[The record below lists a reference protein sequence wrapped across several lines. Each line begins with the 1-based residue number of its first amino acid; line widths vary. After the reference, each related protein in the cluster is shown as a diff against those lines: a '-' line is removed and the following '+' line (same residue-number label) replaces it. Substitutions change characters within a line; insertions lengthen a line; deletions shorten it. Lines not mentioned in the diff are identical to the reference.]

1 MQWTVNQPHNRAL
14 PYQDYKWNRA
24 LSLHCYESVPLDVLH
39 ETHDALRRYSVCES
53 E

>member
-1 MQWTVNQPHNRAL
+1 MQRTVNQPHYRAI

-24 LSLHCYESVPLDVLH
+24 LSFHCDESGSLDVLH